1 MRRHLE
7 QLQAVAT
14 SGVEGNFIRTA
25 PQWHEPSCI
34 CVLREGRVL
43 MMPSNNNYAAWVYGS
58 LQRNA
63 ARFCST
69 ERLQTQILCGGMS
82 ACGRTATVASD
93 GRGWPR
99 GLNLGLLRDLQS

>member
-25 PQWHEPSCI
+25 PQWYEPSCI

-43 MMPSNNNYAAWVYGS
+43 VMPSDNNYAAWVYGS
-58 LQRNA
+58 LHRNG

-69 ERLQTQILCGGMS
+69 ERLQTQILCGGMV
-82 ACGRTATVASD
+82 CVWPNWD
-93 GRGWPR
+93 GHEGSLFIPAAGALREGWR
-99 GLNLGLLRDLQS
+99 S

>member
-1 MRRHLE
+1 
-7 QLQAVAT
+7 
-14 SGVEGNFIRTA
+14 
-25 PQWHEPSCI
+25 
-34 CVLREGRVL
+34 

-82 ACGRTATVASD
+82 ACGRLQPAASD
-93 GRGWPR
+93 RGFNRSMQHLDSHRRGEDVAYEVTDEDPVQRGRQGIDVGTMAR
-99 GLNLGLLRDLQS
+99 G

>member
-1 MRRHLE
+1 
-7 QLQAVAT
+7 
-14 SGVEGNFIRTA
+14 
-25 PQWHEPSCI
+25 
-34 CVLREGRVL
+34 

-82 ACGRTATVASD
+82 ACGRTRSVMRQAEFDPEADIPANADLVHA
-93 GRGWPR
+93 GRRKRVRAFIMGT
-99 GLNLGLLRDLQS
+99 RDNVLKA